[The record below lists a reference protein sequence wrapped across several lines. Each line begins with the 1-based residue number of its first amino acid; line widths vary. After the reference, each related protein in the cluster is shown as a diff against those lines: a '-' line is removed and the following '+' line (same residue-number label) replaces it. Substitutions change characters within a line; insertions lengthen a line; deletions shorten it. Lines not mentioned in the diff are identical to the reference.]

1 MPCVVFFVGLSEAA
15 MGMST
20 LLLLMIF
27 MIPFI
32 PAEEQTDPSRLLE
45 E

>member
-1 MPCVVFFVGLSEAA
+1 
-15 MGMST
+15 
-20 LLLLMIF
+20 LLLMIF